1 MTNVIA
7 QISDFALYL
16 IDKTGY
22 AGIFLLSALES
33 CAIPIPSEVVIPFS
47 GFLAVSGRFNI
58 WLVILVATIAN
69 LAGSVILFWIGRGG
83 GRWILERYG
92 KYVLIHKHDME
103 KGDEW
108 FKKYG
113 TRAIFWGRMLPVIR
127 TFVSLAA
134 GVGEMNFFKFSA
146 VTFLGSL
153 PWNAGLAVI
162 GYKTGENW
170 RVLENYFRK
179 LDILIVAIILSLIGW
194 YVWRHLKKR
203 HV

>member
-1 MTNVIA
+1 MINI
-7 QISDFALYL
+7 ISQLSEFALSL

-22 AGIFLLSALES
+22 IGIFILSALES
-33 CAIPIPSEVVIPFS
+33 CAIPIPSEVVFPFS
-47 GFLAVSGRFNI
+47 GFLAVSGRFSI
-58 WLVILVATIAN
+58 WPVILVATIAN
-69 LAGSVILFWIGRGG
+69 LVGSVILFWIGRSG
-83 GRWILERYG
+83 GRWFLERYG

-134 GVGEMNFFKFSA
+134 GVGEMNFYKFSA

-153 PWNAGLAVI
+153 PWNAALAVI
-162 GYKTGENW
+162 GYKAGENW

-179 LDILIVAIILSLIGW
+179 LDLFIVILVILAVGW
-194 YVWRHLKKR
+194 YVRRHLKKK
-203 HV
+203 HA

>member
-1 MTNVIA
+1 MIQLA
-7 QISDFALYL
+7 SYLSEWALQI
-16 IDKTGY
+16 IGGTGY

-69 LAGSVILFWIGRGG
+69 LVGSVVLFWIGKSG
-83 GRWILERYG
+83 GRWFIERYG
-92 KYVLIHKHDME
+92 KYFLINRHDME
-103 KGDEW
+103 RGDEL

-113 TRAIFWGRMLPVIR
+113 TKIIFWGRMLPVVR

-134 GVGEMNFFKFSA
+134 GVGEMNFYRFSFY
-146 VTFLGSL
+146 TLLGSL
-153 PWNAGLAVI
+153 PWNAGLAII

-170 RVLENYFRK
+170 RVLEKYFRK
-179 LDILIVAIILSLIGW
+179 FDILIAVLIVIFVVW
-194 YVWRHLKKR
+194 YVRGHLKKKY
-203 HV
+203 V